1 MRGWEPVTFVDNVR
15 NYYKIIAWHE
25 KQAEIR
31 LASSGSTLST
41 LGKST
46 TSTTIIGNTDKV
58 SL

>member
-1 MRGWEPVTFVDNVR
+1 VR

-31 LASSGSTLST
+31 LASSGSTLSA